1 MLTKGLRGLLLALH
15 SAFFDLCR
23 EDHFAKTL
31 MYSQV
36 PEFYTWDSRAK
47 KWRRRKRGQQHTDDI
62 VKAPA
67 LGRIY
72 NVSLRV
78 GECYFLRLLLT
89 DVVGPTSF
97 ANLRTVDGVCS
108 SYREACQARGLLEN
122 DQHLQQCLE
131 EASVSHSASSLRNL
145 LAIILTACEPSNPL
159 ELWRKF
165 RDALA
170 EDFLHA
176 HRQSVNNP
184 EAAINNHIYNKTLC
198 ALENVV
204 IKIGGHPL
212 ADYSLPSPDHT
223 AEQTMA
229 REYQQEISYDPEE
242 MAALA
247 EQLESSLTQ
256 DQQQV
261 FKAFH
266 TMVQQGRDTS
276 GNNIMFLDAPGGTG
290 KIYLINLLLAKSSH
304 VAKLSWLLLQ
314 VALPPLSF
322 RVAERST
329 ALSRFHWM
337 WPTKSK
343 GRVPL
348 RQTALLQQSSVRP
361 KPLSSTR
368 LQ

>member
-1 MLTKGLRGLLLALH
+1 LK
-15 SAFFDLCR
+15 
-23 EDHFAKTL
+23 
-31 MYSQV
+31 
-36 PEFYTWDSRAK
+36 
-47 KWRRRKRGQQHTDDI
+47 
-62 VKAPA
+62 
-67 LGRIY
+67 
-72 NVSLRV
+72 
-78 GECYFLRLLLT
+78 
-89 DVVGPTSF
+89 
-97 ANLRTVDGVCS
+97 
-108 SYREACQARGLLEN
+108 
-122 DQHLQQCLE
+122 
-131 EASVSHSASSLRNL
+131 EASVSHSASSLRN

-159 ELWRKF
+159 ELWHKF

-176 HRQSVNNP
+176 HWQSINNP
-184 EAAINNHIYNKTLC
+184 EAAINSHIYNKTLC

-290 KIYLINLLLAKSSH
+290 KTYLTNLLLAKIRSRGEIVLATASSGI
-304 VAKLSWLLLQ
+304 AATLLQ
-314 VALPPLSF
+314 GGRTFHSIFKIPLT
-322 RVAERST
+322 R
-329 ALSRFHWM
+329 
-337 WPTKSK
+337 